1 MSKKKDIQTEV
12 QGAIDK
18 ENFDK
23 ETETQKPDL
32 SEFDQI
38 SVKIW
43 KPEAGEFIM
52 GKYDGSKLFES
63 EKKKGDQD
71 VFIQYIIDSR
81 TKDRVSF
88 LGGVMLDKALIDAK
102 VGKGDMLYCC
112 YEGTETTSDGNPV
125 NIWDVRVKKDEK

>member
-1 MSKKKDIQTEV
+1 MSKKTNTQAEV

-23 ETETQKPDL
+23 ETKTGKPDL
-32 SEFDQI
+32 EGFNQI

-52 GKYDGSKLFES
+52 GAYDGCKLFES

-71 VFIQYIIDSR
+71 VYIQYIIDSK

-88 LGGVMLDKALIDAK
+88 LGGVMLDKALTDAK
-102 VGKGDMLYCC
+102 VVKGDLLYCC

-125 NIWDVRVKKDEK
+125 NIWDVRVKR